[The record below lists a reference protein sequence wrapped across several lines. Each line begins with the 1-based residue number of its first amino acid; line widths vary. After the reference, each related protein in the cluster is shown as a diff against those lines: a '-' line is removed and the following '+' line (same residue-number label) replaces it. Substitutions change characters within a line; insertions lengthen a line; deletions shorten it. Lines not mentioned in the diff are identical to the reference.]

1 MRPTLLLFLAFLSSL
16 LVAAQTDII
25 PLASEPHHH
34 LALHNSYVNVYKVEV
49 ASHDAVKLHRHDF
62 DAISVMLAGAEVTVF
77 SPGKPDVHSK
87 LGAGQVRLQHRGYVH
102 STTVDSDATYRNV
115 TVELLV
121 PQEGGHNLCAAV
133 NAGQPLNCPSA
144 VASGNQPS
152 SSQPQF
158 ATDKT
163 TVDVI
168 TLSPLGETK
177 IVDPRRPQLIVALDD
192 SLTAMD
198 DRQDGKIKRLHSGD
212 FVWLDGNGKESI
224 KNEGR
229 EESHFVLFKFQPRK
243 AAETSSTTR

>member
-1 MRPTLLLFLAFLSSL
+1 MRPTLLLFLAFLGSL

-62 DAISVMLAGAEVTVF
+62 DAISVMLAGAEVTVS
-77 SPGKPDVHSK
+77 SPGKPAVHSR
-87 LGAGQVRLQHRGYVH
+87 LGAGQVRLQYRGYVH
-102 STTVDSDATYRNV
+102 STTVNSDATYRNV
-115 TVELLV
+115 TVELLA
-121 PQEGGHNLCAAV
+121 PQEGEHNLCAAV
-133 NAGQPLNCPSA
+133 IAGQPLDCPNA
-144 VASGNQPS
+144 VASGNQPF

-158 ATDKT
+158 ASDKT
-163 TVDVI
+163 TVDAI
-168 TLSPLGETK
+168 ILSSRGETR
-177 IVDPRRPQLIVALDD
+177 IADPRHAQLIVTLDD
-192 SLTAMD
+192 LLTAVE

-212 FVWLDGNGKESI
+212 FIWLDGNGKESI

-243 AAETSSTTR
+243 PAETSSATE